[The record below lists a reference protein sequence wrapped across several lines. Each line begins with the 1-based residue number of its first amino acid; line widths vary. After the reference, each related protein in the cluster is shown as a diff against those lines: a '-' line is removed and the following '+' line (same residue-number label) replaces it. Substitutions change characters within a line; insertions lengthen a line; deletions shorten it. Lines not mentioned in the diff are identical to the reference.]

1 MNKYTVIFIFLTS
14 LSLSLAA
21 QDFNSIDESGN
32 MRMAGKRNKG
42 GADSLNTHKEI
53 PKGLKVWTV
62 DEYFGDRTMAE
73 PDTMSHLYMNTIF
86 TSGLYGEYNT
96 TGNLGAARQNRIFTD
111 RYEGDDFIFVHPY
124 DYMNTDVGNF
134 HFTNTYSPITNVSL
148 NSCGNRTN
156 GEDHF
161 KALFA
166 VNAGKAIGVGMKFD
180 YIYGRGYYQNNSAAL
195 FNYTLYGSYIG
206 DRYQAHLLFTTV
218 HHKQAENGGIT
229 DDNFITHPESF
240 SDNYNISELPTMLTE
255 NWNRN
260 DFQHIFYTHRYSL
273 GFNRKVPMTEE
284 EIKAKKFAIESQK
297 ENNADKAKEE
307 ARKQAEKEGR
317 TFDEEEYDE
326 QLAYDRAHGIARPED
341 AALAEA
347 DTTWLKNEYVP
358 VTSFIHTVKFDNYS
372 HIYQAYY
379 TPQDYYAH
387 TYNTLSR
394 FAGDSIYDKTTHY
407 CLRNTFAVALLEGF
421 NKYAKAGLKAF
432 VSHDMKHFTL
442 PDTLHM
448 SSTHN
453 ENSIFAGGQISKQE
467 GETLHYQATGEFGVA
482 GADFGEMYLDAEADL
497 NFRLF
502 GDTVQLAAKG
512 GFYLTNPS
520 YYQDSYHSR
529 HFWWDN
535 QFDKSTHTHL
545 EGLFTLRR
553 TKTTLRVAADDL
565 TKYIYLT
572 NSYDVGENYQRLN
585 NTAMFKQHDKNL
597 SVFTAQLMQDFKLG
611 PLNLET
617 RLTYQKS
624 SDDKVIPLPELNVYA
639 NLFMRFKIAH
649 VLDCDMGADVRYFTK
664 YDVPD
669 FVPGLAQ
676 YAVQENTASKVKL
689 GNYPFVNVYANF
701 FLKHTRFFVMMSH
714 INCSGDGGNYFLTPH
729 YPTNQRVF
737 RFGVSWNFFN

>member
-1 MNKYTVIFIFLTS
+1 MNKYAVIVIFLTS

-21 QDFNSIDESGN
+21 QDFNSIDQGGN
-32 MRMAGKRNKG
+32 VRVAGKRNQG
-42 GADSLNTHKEI
+42 GADSLNKHKEI

-62 DEYFGDRTMAE
+62 DERFGDRTMAV

-111 RYEGDDFIFVHPY
+111 RYDGDDFIFVHPY
-124 DYMNTDVGNF
+124 DYANTEVGNF

-166 VNAGKAIGVGMKFD
+166 VNAGKEIGVGMKFD
-180 YIYGRGYYQNNSAAL
+180 YLYGRGYYQDNSAAL
-195 FNYTLYGSYIG
+195 FNYTLYGSYLG

-240 SDNYNISELPTMLTE
+240 SDNYITGEIPTMLSQ

-260 DFQHIFYTHRYSL
+260 DFQHIFFTHRYSL

-297 ENNADKAKEE
+297 ENTADKAKEE
-307 ARKQAEKEGR
+307 ARKNAEKEGR
-317 TFDEEEYDE
+317 TFDEEEYDK
-326 QLAYDRAHGIARPED
+326 QLAYDRAHGITRPED
-341 AALAEA
+341 TMVAEA
-347 DTTWLKNEYVP
+347 DTTWLKDEYVP
-358 VTSFIHTVKFDNYS
+358 VTSFIHTVKFDNYK
-372 HIYQAYY
+372 HIYQAYE
-379 TPQDYYAH
+379 TPKNYYAN
-387 TYNTLSR
+387 TYNTLAR
-394 FAGDSIYDKTTHY
+394 LQGDSIYDKTTHY
-407 CLRNTFAVALLEGF
+407 YLRNTFAVALLEGF

-432 VSHDMKHFTL
+432 VAHEMKHFTM
-442 PDTLHM
+442 PDTTQM
-448 SSTHN
+448 FSTHN
-453 ENSIFAGGQISKQE
+453 EHSILAGGQISKTE

-482 GADFGEMYLDAEADL
+482 GANFGEVNVDAEADL

-512 GFYLTNPS
+512 SFALNTPTF
-520 YYQDSYHSR
+520 YQDTYHSR

-535 QFDKSTHTHL
+535 KFDNTTHTHI
-545 EGLFTLRR
+545 EGLFTLQR
-553 TKTTLRVAADDL
+553 TKTTLRVAADEL
-565 TKYIYLT
+565 TKYIYLA
-572 NSYDVGENYQRLN
+572 NSYDVANDYQRIN
-585 NTAMFKQHDKNL
+585 NNAALRQHDGDI
-597 SVFTAQLMQDFKLG
+597 SVLTAQLIQDFRLG

-624 SDDKVIPLPELNVYA
+624 SKKDIIPLPALNVYA
-639 NLFMRFKIAH
+639 NLFLRFKIAH

-664 YDVPD
+664 YDAPD

-676 YAVQENTASKVKL
+676 YAVQENKDSRVKI

-729 YPTNQRVF
+729 YPTNQRLF

>member
-1 MNKYTVIFIFLTS
+1 MNKYTVIVIFLTS

-21 QDFNSIDESGN
+21 QNFNSIDENGN
-32 MRMAGKRNKG
+32 VKLTGKRNQ
-42 GADSLNTHKEI
+42 GADSLNKKKEI
-53 PKGLKVWTV
+53 PRGLKVWTV
-62 DEYFGDRTMAE
+62 DERFGDRTMAE
-73 PDTMSHLYMNTIF
+73 PDTMPHLYMNTIF

-111 RYEGDDFIFVHPY
+111 RYDGDDFIFVHPY
-124 DYMNTDVGNF
+124 DYANTEVGNF

-180 YIYGRGYYQNNSAAL
+180 YLYGRGYYQENSAAL
-195 FNYTLYGSYIG
+195 FNYTVYGSYLG

-229 DDNFITHPESF
+229 NDNYITHPESF
-240 SDNYNISELPTMLTE
+240 SDNYITGEIPTMLSQ

-260 DFQHIFYTHRYSL
+260 DFQHIFFTHRYSL

-297 ENNADKAKEE
+297 ENSAEKAKEE
-307 ARKQAEKEGR
+307 ARKKAEKEGID
-317 TFDEEEYDE
+317 FDEEEYDQ
-326 QLAYDRAHGIARPED
+326 QLAYDRANGITRPED
-341 AALAEA
+341 KMIAEA

-372 HIYQAYY
+372 HIYQAYQ
-379 TPQDYYAH
+379 TPKNYYAH
-387 TYNTLSR
+387 TYNTMARLL
-394 FAGDSIYDKTTHY
+394 GDSIYDKTTHY
-407 CLRNTFAVALLEGF
+407 YLRNTFAVALLEGF

-432 VSHDMKHFTL
+432 VAHEMKHFTM
-442 PDTLHM
+442 PDTTQM
-448 SSTHN
+448 FSTHN
-453 ENSIFAGGQISKQE
+453 EHSIMAGGQNSKTE

-482 GADFGEMYLDAEADL
+482 GANFGEVKVDAEADL

-512 GFYLTNPS
+512 SFYLNTPS
-520 YYQDSYHSR
+520 FYQDTYHSR

-535 QFDKSTHTHL
+535 KFDNSTHTHI
-545 EGLFTLRR
+545 EGLFTLQR
-553 TKTTLRVAADDL
+553 TKTKLRVATDEL
-565 TKYIYLT
+565 TKYIYLA
-572 NSYDVGENYQRLN
+572 NSYDVDNNFQRIN
-585 NTAMFKQHDKNL
+585 NSTAFRQCGSNINVL
-597 SVFTAQLMQDFKLG
+597 TAQLIQDFRLG

-624 SDDKVIPLPELNVYA
+624 SKEEIIPLPALNVYA
-639 NLFMRFKIAH
+639 NLFLRFKIAH

-664 YDVPD
+664 YYAPD

-676 YAVQENTASKVKL
+676 YAVQENKESRVKL

-701 FLKHTRFFVMMSH
+701 FLKHARFFVMMSH
-714 INCSGDGGNYFLTPH
+714 VNCPGDGGDYFLTPH
-729 YPTNQRVF
+729 YPTNQRLF